1 MDNVG
6 CEPCKARDRT
16 MSSVHWCV
24 NCEESLCIDCTEN
37 HRAMKVSRNHQLV
50 DIAEMPAQVNITS
63 QSCLKH
69 DELPF
74 DYFCIAHDALCCKEC
89 LAMTHRTCEKVMSVD
104 MASKGAKQS
113 QSYLDIIELL
123 KQILETTQAFT
134 KDRTDSIQHLDTE
147 IKQIKDTITKAKIR
161 MVNYLDSLEE
171 SLHESLNC
179 QKDKIIFDMKE
190 SITEAKTIEE
200 HANQQKHT
208 FELVET
214 HGSDK
219 QAFLLVQTSKQQLTD
234 VEERTGILTDKAI
247 NPDFS
252 FIESNWQSTELAV
265 GSIKLTEGP
274 CAVKFVPRKKRQSQI
289 PVAGR
294 NQPSFVPE
302 GEINLKL
309 IEGSTFV
316 TSMTVTNNNMLLLC
330 DFSNPRV
337 LVYDVNN
344 TILRYQIDTTYYP
357 WDIAMIPDSTT
368 AVVSSY
374 SDEYI
379 QFIDTNIRSVVRVE
393 KVPLSNLGG
402 IATTK
407 EYIFVGSL
415 GKINILDHNGYSMR
429 TIKAHDERTP
439 WFISVNRS
447 GDIYYSNPLSFVCLK
462 PDGKRVFS
470 YQPLDIKTPR
480 NMATDSNGNILIVGS
495 ESCNIHRLRPNGTL
509 IDIILKK
516 EDGLDFPIA
525 FCFGKD
531 HTKLYVSNSDG
542 TVISVFKKT

>member
-1 MDNVG
+1 MDSVG

-16 MSSVHWCV
+16 VSSVHWCV

-89 LAMTHRTCEKVMSVD
+89 LAMTHRMCEKVMSVD

-123 KQILETTQAFT
+123 KQILETTQTFT
-134 KDRTDSIQHLDTE
+134 KDKTDNIEHLEKE
-147 IKQIKDTITKAKIR
+147 IKKIKDTITEAKIK

-179 QKDKIIFDMKE
+179 QKDQIISDMKE

-208 FELVET
+208 FELVER

-252 FIESNWQSTELAV
+252 FIESNWQNTELAI

-274 CAVKFVPRKKRQSQI
+274 CAVQFVPRKKRQSQI
-289 PVAGR
+289 PIASR
-294 NQPSFVPE
+294 NQSSFV
-302 GEINLKL
+302 
-309 IEGSTFV
+309 
-316 TSMTVTNNNMLLLC
+316 
-330 DFSNPRV
+330 
-337 LVYDVNN
+337 
-344 TILRYQIDTTYYP
+344 
-357 WDIAMIPDSTT
+357 
-368 AVVSSY
+368 
-374 SDEYI
+374 
-379 QFIDTNIRSVVRVE
+379 
-393 KVPLSNLGG
+393 
-402 IATTK
+402 
-407 EYIFVGSL
+407 
-415 GKINILDHNGYSMR
+415 H
-429 TIKAHDERTP
+429 
-439 WFISVNRS
+439 
-447 GDIYYSNPLSFVCLK
+447 
-462 PDGKRVFS
+462 
-470 YQPLDIKTPR
+470 
-480 NMATDSNGNILIVGS
+480 
-495 ESCNIHRLRPNGTL
+495 
-509 IDIILKK
+509 
-516 EDGLDFPIA
+516 
-525 FCFGKD
+525 
-531 HTKLYVSNSDG
+531 
-542 TVISVFKKT
+542 

>member
-1 MDNVG
+1 MDNVE
-6 CEPCKARDRT
+6 CEPCKARDRNV
-16 MSSVHWCV
+16 SSLHWCV
-24 NCEESLCIDCTEN
+24 NCEEALCIDCTEH

-74 DYFCIAHDALCCKEC
+74 DYFCVAHDTLCCKEC
-89 LAMTHRTCEKVMSVD
+89 LAMTHRSCEKVMSVD

-134 KDRTDSIQHLDTE
+134 KDRTDNIQHLETE
-147 IKQIKDTITKAKIR
+147 IQKIKDTITEAKIR

-171 SLHESLNC
+171 SLHESLNF
-179 QKDKIIFDMKE
+179 QKDQIIFDMNE
-190 SITEAKTIEE
+190 SITVAKTIEE

-219 QAFLLVQTSKQQLTD
+219 QAFLLVQTSKQQLTN
-234 VEERTGILTDKAI
+234 VEESTGILTEKAI

-252 FIESNWQSTELAV
+252 FIESNWQNTELAI

-274 CAVKFVPRKKRQSQI
+274 CAVKFVPRKKRQSQY
-289 PVAGR
+289 PVSGR
-294 NQPSFVPE
+294 NQPSFAPE
-302 GEINLKL
+302 GEIDLKL

-316 TSMTVTNNNMLLLC
+316 TSLTVTNNNMLLLC

-337 LVYDVNN
+337 LVYDVKNK
-344 TILRYQIDTTYYP
+344 TLRSQIDTKYYP

-379 QFIDTNIRSVVRVE
+379 QFIDTNIRSVYKVE

-402 IATTK
+402 IDTTK

-415 GKINILDHNGYSMR
+415 GKINILDHNGYSVKM
-429 TIKAHDERTP
+429 IKAHDERTP
-439 WFISVNRS
+439 WFISVSRC

-462 PDGKRVFS
+462 PDGKMVFS
-470 YQPLDIKTPR
+470 YQPPDIKTPR
-480 NMATDSNGNILIVGS
+480 NMATDSNGNILIIGS
-495 ESCNIHRLRPNGTL
+495 ESCNIHQLRPNGTL
-509 IDIILKK
+509 VDIILKK
-516 EDGLDFPIA
+516 EDGLNFPIA

-531 HTKLYVSNSDG
+531 HTNLYVSNSDG